1 MKKKLI
7 IGLTIFLFII
17 CIAVLGWD
25 FYVDEGTMNNSLELA
40 VPLFNKKEKI
50 ELESKDFFNNEEVKK
65 IYLSKGQGEKVL
77 KNIEKNKDWVY
88 GKLEEKIEEKI
99 KLYTREDIYNQIPYI
114 ENKYWI
120 FTNRSNQAR
129 DRHSIDETINDK
141 YYAISL
147 GIFDIDSNI
156 LYYYQYDR

>member
-1 MKKKLI
+1 M
-7 IGLTIFLFII
+7 
-17 CIAVLGWD
+17 
-25 FYVDEGTMNNSLELA
+25 
-40 VPLFNKKEKI
+40 
-50 ELESKDFFNNEEVKK
+50 KK

-147 GIFDIDSNI
+147 GIFDIDNNI

>member
-7 IGLTIFLFII
+7 IGLAIFLCII
-17 CIAVLGWD
+17 CIAALGWD

-40 VPLFNKKEKI
+40 VPLLNKKEKI

-129 DRHSIDETINDK
+129 DRHSIDETIKDK